1 MLRWEFDAE
10 TGALYVRRSDAP
22 IFESE
27 QIKPG
32 IVLDYDEA
40 GNVVGIEVLRVSKHD
55 SSPLK
60 QAA

>member
-1 MLRWEFDAE
+1 VKIEYDPTAD
-10 TGALYVRRSDAP
+10 ALYVRLSDQS
-22 IFESE
+22 IIESE

>member
-1 MLRWEFDAE
+1 MKIEYDPAVD
-10 TGALYVRRSDAP
+10 ALYVRLNDQG
-22 IFESE
+22 IIESE

-40 GNVVGIEVLRVSKHD
+40 GNVVGIEVLAVSKRDHV
-55 SSPLK
+55 PLK

>member
-1 MLRWEFDAE
+1 VKIEYDPTAD
-10 TGALYVRRSDAP
+10 ALYVRLSDQS
-22 IFESE
+22 IIESE

-32 IVLDYDEA
+32 IVLDYDEE

>member
-1 MLRWEFDAE
+1 MKLEYDPAAD
-10 TGALYVRRSDAP
+10 ALYVRLNDQP
-22 IFESE
+22 IIESE

-40 GNVVGIEVLRVSKHD
+40 GNVVGVEVPSASKHD
-55 SSPLK
+55 NAPLK